1 MSLIDILLR
10 HAGLHFPAWTNSLE
24 IETIVAIM
32 AFFAM
37 LVATSIHMF
46 GHALMADTLGDG
58 TPRAQGRISL
68 APFAHLDPLGLLVLI
83 VTSLFGFPIGWGG
96 KPVRMNPKNFRC
108 GPKVGMGLVAAA
120 GPVANL
126 LTAIALA
133 PLARWILDGGLGM
146 SEWVIWVLLGVL
158 LLMIISLSLSL
169 FNLLVPVT
177 PMDGCYIVAS
187 LLPDGLSAKYSAFM
201 ARYGYYIL
209 IGLIYSEVLGKLIA
223 PIILWIFK
231 KLIGIG

>member
-1 MSLIDILLR
+1 MSLIDILL
-10 HAGLHFPAWTNSLE
+10 HHTGLHLSAQFDPNPNVLA
-24 IETIVAIM
+24 VM

-37 LVATSIHMF
+37 LIATSIHMF
-46 GHALMADTLGDG
+46 GHALMADFLGDG
-58 TPRAQGRISL
+58 TPRAQGRVSL

-120 GPVANL
+120 GPAANL
-126 LTAIALA
+126 LTAIALS
-133 PLARWILDGGLGM
+133 PLARWILGGGM
-146 SEWVIWVLLGVL
+146 GVDDRALWCLLGVF
-158 LLMIISLSLSL
+158 LLMLINLSL
-169 FNLLVPVT
+169 FAFNLFVPVT

-187 LLPDGLSAKYSAFM
+187 LLPDDISAKFSAFM

-209 IGLIYSEVLGKLIA
+209 IGLIYSEVLGKAIA
-223 PIILWIFK
+223 PIIFWIFF
-231 KLIGIG
+231 KLIGMG